1 MVAGSAVRSKCRTVP
16 PGAGSRAAPV
26 GPTGD
31 GAGFG
36 VQAPKSA
43 TRAPATSPVRFL
55 AFADLLSGDEMSDA
69 PIRVV
74 IVEDHTLL
82 REGTRQILEQW
93 RDIEI
98 VGEAGRGDEAVALID
113 RLEPDVV
120 LLDMRLPGMN
130 GIEVTRAVTSKH
142 RAIRLL
148 LLSAYDDEEYVA
160 EALNAGAAGYLL
172 KTTPGAKLVEAV
184 RAVHSG
190 ATVLQDELS
199 HKLAM
204 RATHPESLGPRLS
217 ERELSVLRLTAR
229 GMSSKEIA
237 GNLRISQRTV
247 EGHLNN
253 IYSKLGVNSRT
264 EAVVQA
270 AARGLINLESQ

>member
-1 MVAGSAVRSKCRTVP
+1 M
-16 PGAGSRAAPV
+16 
-26 GPTGD
+26 GD
-31 GAGFG
+31 
-36 VQAPKSA
+36 
-43 TRAPATSPVRFL
+43 T
-55 AFADLLSGDEMSDA
+55 

-93 RDIEI
+93 QDIEV
-98 VGEAGRGDEAVALID
+98 VGEVGRGDEAVALID

-130 GIEVTRAVTSKH
+130 GIEITRAVTSKH
-142 RAIRLL
+142 KATRLL

-160 EALNAGAAGYLL
+160 EALNAGASGYLL

-204 RATHPESLGPRLS
+204 RAMHPESSGPRLS

-237 GNLRISQRTV
+237 GTLRISQRTV

>member
-1 MVAGSAVRSKCRTVP
+1 VAGDGHLFFSLKPPILSA
-16 PGAGSRAAPV
+16 
-26 GPTGD
+26 
-31 GAGFG
+31 
-36 VQAPKSA
+36 
-43 TRAPATSPVRFL
+43 
-55 AFADLLSGDEMSDA
+55 MSEIR
-69 PIRVV
+69 IRVV

-82 REGTRQILEQW
+82 REGTRHILEQSQ
-93 RDIEI
+93 DIEV
-98 VGEAGRGDEAVALID
+98 VGEAGRGDEAVELIE
-113 RLEPDVV
+113 RLAPDVV

-130 GIEVTRAVTSKH
+130 GIEVARAVTGKH
-142 RAIRLL
+142 REIRVL

-160 EALNAGAAGYLL
+160 EALNAGASGYML

-204 RATHPESLGPRLS
+204 RAMHPGASGPRLS
-217 ERELSVLRLTAR
+217 ERELDVLRLTAR

-237 GNLRISQRTV
+237 GRLQISQRTV

-253 IYSKLGVNSRT
+253 IFSKLGVNSRT
-264 EAVVQA
+264 EAVVRA
-270 AARGLINLESQ
+270 AARGLISLEPE